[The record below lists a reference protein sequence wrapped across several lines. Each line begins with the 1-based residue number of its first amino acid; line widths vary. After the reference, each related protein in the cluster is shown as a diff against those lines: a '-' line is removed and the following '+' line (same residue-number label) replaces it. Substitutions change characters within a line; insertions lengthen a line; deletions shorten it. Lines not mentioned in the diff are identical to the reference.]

1 MATTQIS
8 RCGRVVGHV
17 QRSAAMLTRQGSYV
31 GGVASVAPAA
41 SEYKVSHV
49 AYHLR
54 GELRADYIIR
64 KP

>member
-1 MATTQIS
+1 
-8 RCGRVVGHV
+8 
-17 QRSAAMLTRQGSYV
+17 MLTRQGSYV

-54 GELRADYIIR
+54 GELRADYITREPQSGLKYKSPTGAPWGRI
-64 KP
+64 